1 MRFRGII
8 AVIALF
14 FASWG
19 AYSRSTEASSTVE
32 SPVDG
37 SLWIGTSNEGIF
49 RLGRN
54 GKSVHYSVESG
65 HLESNSI
72 VSLEFDINNYLWILD
87 TTGCFTK
94 YSYLTGFERVL
105 SFPDNATCFILSENR
120 EFLYFCTRDQKFYRY
135 SIVQDSMD
143 APVDLPFVASSII
156 PSVEDLSL
164 WLMSSNATIKVTAD
178 ARISSWNEGADNSNL
193 LPFAFETYT
202 PQDGVRGRNRHVPL
216 LYLILVILLITIAS
230 LLYRFLLQAR
240 LNRRSPSSDNSLV
253 VEKIHEA
260 VEPYDTSTD
269 TLDAANAST
278 IRARVPYN
286 NVSAAVSV
294 AGFTKKVLDLI
305 AQNLSDPEFDVDSIA
320 ESTGMSRIHVNR
332 KLKSEGSPSPSVL
345 LKDARMAKAS
355 SLLKEGNLSVK
366 EIGIACG
373 FNRPSYFATAF
384 KEYFGVTPSDFQ
396 ATFGR

>member
-8 AVIALF
+8 AVIALIL
-14 FASWG
+14 ASWS
-19 AYSRSTEASSTVE
+19 AYSRSTETSSTVE

-72 VSLEFDINNYLWILD
+72 ASLEFDINKFLWILD

-94 YSYLTGFERVL
+94 YSSLTGFEKVL

-164 WLMSSNATIKVTAD
+164 WLMSSNATIKVSAD
-178 ARISSWNEGADNSNL
+178 AIVSSWNEGVDNSNL
-193 LPFAFETYT
+193 LPFVFETYT
-202 PQDGVRGRNRHVPL
+202 PQDSVRGRNRHVPL

-230 LLYRFLLQAR
+230 LLYRFLLQGR
-240 LNRRSPSSDNSLV
+240 LNRRSTSSDSSSV
-253 VEKIHEA
+253 VEIFNEA
-260 VEPYDTSTD
+260 VESSDTSIN
-269 TLDAANAST
+269 TLDTTNSNSS
-278 IRARVPYN
+278 RAREPYN
-286 NVSAAVSV
+286 NVSADESVS
-294 AGFTKKVLDLI
+294 GFTKMVLDLI

-373 FNRPSYFATAF
+373 FSRPSYFATAF

-396 ATFGR
+396 AASGR